1 MNNNYEGLNDKEIT
15 VVGNLGFSYGKI
27 EKIDE
32 EKFIYKISNNLNNG
46 KLRARIPIFL
56 KDNNEVIGISK
67 EDKKIYNEN
76 VLDFLKFI
84 FIKLNQNQ
92 NKEKEEKK
100 IHKRKRRNKR
110 RKNRKTNRIRRWG
123 DFT

>member
-1 MNNNYEGLNDKEIT
+1 M
-15 VVGNLGFSYGKI
+15 GFSYGKI

>member
-1 MNNNYEGLNDKEIT
+1 M
-15 VVGNLGFSYGKI
+15 GFSYGKI

-100 IHKRKRRNKR
+100 IHKRKRR
-110 RKNRKTNRIRRWG
+110 KNRKTNRIRRWG

>member
-1 MNNNYEGLNDKEIT
+1 M
-15 VVGNLGFSYGKI
+15 GFSYGKT

-100 IHKRKRRNKR
+100 FIKEKEETKEEKTEKRIELEDGGILLRRIK
-110 RKNRKTNRIRRWG
+110 W
-123 DFT
+123 